1 MGIFTEVHAESSA
14 RDYELI
20 LLAVIEECKD
30 DDFEDTYKRRLAL
43 FAKKHIYPKYQ
54 NELSEAWRNNVTE
67 DQKIVEN
74 FFKNLK

>member
-1 MGIFTEVHAESSA
+1 MGMFSEAHAESSA
-14 RDYELI
+14 RDYEQI

-54 NELSEAWRNNVTE
+54 NELAEAWRNGVKQ
-67 DQKIVEN
+67 DQKIIEA
-74 FFKNLK
+74 FFKKI